1 MNKLFKNTYITVVL
15 AVFTLIVTYLCYLS
29 YVQTCFVTIQYTTDI
44 SFFLKDHLFF
54 NIIITI
60 LFVLL
65 IFLLSKSKHIKSVID
80 RINTDDKLFK
90 TIKCVLLVS
99 IGMIG
104 FVWVYG
110 TQILPEGDQY
120 LVTAAVEGFRKGDYH
135 LFESGEYIEM
145 FPNQI
150 GLFIV
155 YYLLSFVSG
164 DNFYLYAQVF
174 NVISV
179 VLIYKAM
186 SDITKINGSSN
197 FTSLVVLLSSLLFPV
212 LLIYTWLI
220 YGNIPGMAFAL
231 LAIKYELLYFKSY
244 KSKDRLLS
252 ALFLTSSL
260 MLKSFSLIYLV
271 AMMIYALFKTADN
284 KNIKGLFFIG
294 LIIIGFILQS
304 LVPKMFIESRIG
316 YKLDQGSSY
325 YAHIAMGMQDGER
338 APGWHNKYN
347 VSSYHEAGNISEVQK
362 EASIKSIKDRLNEFK
377 NNPADCLRFYSMKTA
392 SQWNNPTFEMF
403 YGMDEDFGYGFQ
415 YRFTKYD
422 SLTRF
427 FEKCLNL
434 HVQYRLQRILNLEQS
449 LMLFGTML
457 YISFTI
463 LNKNKI
469 MEDLLLPLVLVGGFL
484 FLLMWEA
491 KSQYVL
497 YFYVVVML
505 YGILGYRE
513 LFNYFK
519 NPYKINKKIIYGIST
534 YMVITLLVFAIS
546 FKPYLTA
553 DNQSYNEYIACGNTY
568 DWFN

>member
-15 AVFTLIVTYLCYLS
+15 ALFTLIITYLCYLS

-54 NIIITI
+54 NIIINI

-186 SDITKINGSSN
+186 SDITKINGSIN
-197 FTSLVVLLSSLLFPV
+197 FTSLIVLLSSLLFPV

-294 LIIIGFILQS
+294 
-304 LVPKMFIESRIG
+304 
-316 YKLDQGSSY
+316 
-325 YAHIAMGMQDGER
+325 
-338 APGWHNKYN
+338 
-347 VSSYHEAGNISEVQK
+347 
-362 EASIKSIKDRLNEFK
+362 
-377 NNPADCLRFYSMKTA
+377 
-392 SQWNNPTFEMF
+392 
-403 YGMDEDFGYGFQ
+403 
-415 YRFTKYD
+415 
-422 SLTRF
+422 
-427 FEKCLNL
+427 
-434 HVQYRLQRILNLEQS
+434 
-449 LMLFGTML
+449 
-457 YISFTI
+457 
-463 LNKNKI
+463 
-469 MEDLLLPLVLVGGFL
+469 
-484 FLLMWEA
+484 
-491 KSQYVL
+491 
-497 YFYVVVML
+497 
-505 YGILGYRE
+505 
-513 LFNYFK
+513 
-519 NPYKINKKIIYGIST
+519 
-534 YMVITLLVFAIS
+534 
-546 FKPYLTA
+546 
-553 DNQSYNEYIACGNTY
+553 
-568 DWFN
+568 

>member
-1 MNKLFKNTYITVVL
+1 MKKLFKNTYIGVVL
-15 AVFTLIVTYLCYLS
+15 TLFTLIVTYLCYLS
-29 YVQTCFVTIQYTTDI
+29 YVQTCYVSIQYTTDM
-44 SFFLKDHLFF
+44 SFFLKDYLFF
-54 NIIITI
+54 NIIITF
-60 LFVLL
+60 LFVLI
-65 IFLLSKSKHIKSVID
+65 IFLLSKSKIIKNTISK
-80 RINTDDKLFK
+80 INSDNKLYK
-90 TIKCVLLVS
+90 IIKITLLAF
-99 IGMIG
+99 IGVIG

-120 LVTAAVEGFRKGDYH
+120 LVTAAVEGFRRGDYH

-150 GLFIV
+150 GLFII
-155 YYLLSFVSG
+155 YYLLSFISG
-164 DNFYLYAQVF
+164 NNFYLFAQIF
-174 NVISV
+174 NVICV

-186 SDITKINGSSN
+186 SGIAEINGCSN
-197 FTSLVVLLSSLLFPV
+197 LTSLIIILSALVFPV

-231 LAIKYELLYFKSY
+231 LAIKYELLYFKDY
-244 KSKDRLLS
+244 KIKNALLS
-252 ALFLTSSL
+252 ASFIALSL

-271 AMMIYALFKTADN
+271 AMAIYALFKTLDK
-284 KNIKGLFFIG
+284 KNIKCLFFIG
-294 LIIIGFILQS
+294 LIIIGFVLQG
-304 LVPKMFIESRIG
+304 VAPKAFIESRIG

-347 VSSYHEAGNISEVQK
+347 VNSYHEAGNISEVQK
-362 EASIKSIKDRLNEFK
+362 EMAIKNIKDRMTYFN
-377 NNPADCLRFYSMKTA
+377 NNPGDCLRFYSMKTA

-434 HVQYRLQRILNLEQS
+434 HIQYRFQRILNIEQS

-457 YISFTI
+457 YILFTI
-463 LNKNKI
+463 LNKDKT
-469 MEDLLLPLVLVGGFL
+469 MEELLLPLVLVGGFL

-497 YFYVVVML
+497 YFYIVIMM
-505 YGILGYRE
+505 YGILGYIE
-513 LFNYFK
+513 LFIYFS
-519 NPYKINKKIIYGIST
+519 NPYKFNKKTIFTIGIY
-534 YMVITLLVFAIS
+534 LAIS
-546 FKPYLTA
+546 ALAFASGFKPYLIT
-553 DNQSYNEYIACGNTY
+553 DNQRYNEYISCGNTY

>member
-15 AVFTLIVTYLCYLS
+15 ALFTLIITYLCYLS

-44 SFFLKDHLFF
+44 SFFLKDHLFL

-60 LFVLL
+60 LFALS
-65 IFLLSKSKHIKSVID
+65 IFLLSKSKKINSIIN
-80 RINTDDKLFK
+80 RINTDDKLYK
-90 TIKCVLLVS
+90 IIKWLFLIFIGLV
-99 IGMIG
+99 G

-155 YYLLSFVSG
+155 YYLLSFISG

-179 VLIYKAM
+179 VFIYKAM
-186 SDITKINGSSN
+186 SDIAKINGSSN

-244 KSKDRLLS
+244 KVKDCLLS
-252 ALFLTSSL
+252 VIFLTLSL

-271 AMMIYALFKTADN
+271 AMTIYALFKTFD
-284 KNIKGLFFIG
+284 KRNIKGLLFIG

-347 VSSYHEAGNISEVQK
+347 VNSYHEAGNISEVQK

-377 NNPADCLRFYSMKTA
+377 NDHADCLRFYSMKTA

-457 YISFTI
+457 YILFTI
-463 LNKNKI
+463 LNKNMT

-519 NPYKINKKIIYGIST
+519 NPYKINKKIIYGISIYT
-534 YMVITLLVFAIS
+534 VITLLVFAIS

>member
-60 LFVLL
+60 FFVLL

-80 RINTDDKLFK
+80 RINTDDKLYK

-104 FVWVYG
+104 FVWVYA
-110 TQILPEGDQY
+110 TQIYPQGDQY
-120 LVTAAVEGFRKGDYH
+120 IVTNAVERFKIGEYG
-135 LFESGEYIEM
+135 LFESGDYMEM
-145 FPNQI
+145 FPNQN
-150 GLFIV
+150 GLFII
-155 YYLLSFVSG
+155 YYLLSFISG

-179 VLIYKAM
+179 VLIYKTM
-186 SDITKINGSSN
+186 SDIAKINGSSN

-244 KSKDRLLS
+244 KVKNCLLS
-252 ALFLTSSL
+252 ALFLTLSL

-347 VSSYHEAGNISEVQK
+347 VNSYHEAGNISEVQK

-377 NNPADCLRFYSMKTA
+377 NDHADCLRFYSMKTA

-457 YISFTI
+457 YILFTI
-463 LNKNKI
+463 LNKNKT
-469 MEDLLLPLVLVGGFL
+469 MEELLLPLVLVGGFL

-534 YMVITLLVFAIS
+534 YMVITLLVFSIS

>member
-1 MNKLFKNTYITVVL
+1 MKKLFKNTYIGVVL
-15 AVFTLIVTYLCYLS
+15 TLFTLIVTYLCYLS
-29 YVQTCFVTIQYTTDI
+29 YVQTCYVSIQYTTDM

-54 NIIITI
+54 NIIITF
-60 LFVLL
+60 LFVLI
-65 IFLLSKSKHIKSVID
+65 IFLLSKSKYIKNTISK
-80 RINTDDKLFK
+80 INNDDKFYK
-90 TIKCVLLVS
+90 IIKITLLAF
-99 IGMIG
+99 IGVIG

-120 LVTAAVEGFRKGDYH
+120 LVTAAVEGFRRGDYH

-155 YYLLSFVSG
+155 YYFLSFISG
-164 DNFYLYAQVF
+164 NNFCLFAQIF
-174 NVISV
+174 NVICV

-186 SDITKINGSSN
+186 SDIAKINGFSN
-197 FTSLVVLLSSLLFPV
+197 LTSLIIILSALVFPI

-231 LAIKYELLYFKSY
+231 LAIKYELLYFKDY
-244 KSKDRLLS
+244 KIKNALLS
-252 ALFLTSSL
+252 ALFIALSL

-271 AMMIYALFKTADN
+271 AMVIYALFKTLDK
-284 KNIKGLFFIG
+284 KNIKDLVFIG
-294 LIIIGFILQS
+294 LIIFGFVLQGV
-304 LVPKMFIESRIG
+304 VPKAFIESRIG

-347 VSSYHEAGNISEVQK
+347 VNSYHEAGNISEVQK
-362 EASIKSIKDRLNEFK
+362 EMAVKSIKERMTYFN
-377 NNPADCLRFYSMKTA
+377 NNPSDCLRFYSMKTV

-434 HVQYRLQRILNLEQS
+434 HVQYRFQRILNIEQS

-457 YISFTI
+457 YILFTI
-463 LNKNKI
+463 LNKDKT
-469 MEDLLLPLVLVGGFL
+469 MEELLLPLVLVGGFL

-497 YFYVVVML
+497 YFYIVIMM

-513 LFNYFK
+513 LFVYFS
-519 NPYKINKKIIYGIST
+519 NPYKFNKKTIVTIGIYLAISA
-534 YMVITLLVFAIS
+534 LVFASS
-546 FKPYLTA
+546 FKPYLIT
-553 DNQSYNEYIACGNTY
+553 DNQRYNEYISCGNTY